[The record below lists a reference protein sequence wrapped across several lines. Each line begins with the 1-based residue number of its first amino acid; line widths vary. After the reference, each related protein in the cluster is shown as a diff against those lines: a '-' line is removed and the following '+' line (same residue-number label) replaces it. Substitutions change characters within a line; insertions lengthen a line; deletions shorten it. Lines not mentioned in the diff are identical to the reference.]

1 MKYFLIL
8 IFLLTTGM
16 AAAQD
21 SLLQARL
28 KSLKGIVAPF
38 SGIAKKDSLFLIC
51 FWATSSD
58 ESINEL
64 NAINGNLGQWKSAVP
79 FRFLGVCVDE
89 GKTANKVRPTYNM
102 NSWTF
107 EVFTDLYGDLRR
119 ALHSNNLPQSMII
132 FKNKIIYQQSGYTA
146 GSENYF
152 FQKLLAIH
160 AGRL

>member
-8 IFLLTTGM
+8 FFVWVASV

-21 SLLQARL
+21 SLSQARL

-38 SGIAKKDSLFLIC
+38 SGIVKKDSLFLIC
-51 FWATSSD
+51 FWSTSSD

-64 NAINGNLGQWKSAVP
+64 NVINANLDQWKSVIP
-79 FRFLGVCVDE
+79 FRFLGVCVEE
-89 GKTANKVRPTYNM
+89 GKAANKVRATYNM
-102 NSWTF
+102 NAWTF
-107 EVFTDLYGDLRR
+107 DVFTDLYGDLRR

-132 FKNKIIYQQSGYTA
+132 FKNKILYQQSGYTA